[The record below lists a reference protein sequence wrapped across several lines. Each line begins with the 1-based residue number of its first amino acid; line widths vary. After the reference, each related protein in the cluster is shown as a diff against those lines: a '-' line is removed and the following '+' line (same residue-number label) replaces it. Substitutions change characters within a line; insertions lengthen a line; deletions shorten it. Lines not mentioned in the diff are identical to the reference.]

1 MKTQRCY
8 KCMRKKSVS
17 RICRFCGDD
26 AGIPNPSYQLA
37 AGSCLNNRYM
47 AGRATGQGGFGIT
60 YTGWDIQDNVQVAVK
75 EYFLYGIATRD
86 SGISPAV
93 SCVDLE
99 ACNRFAEEKE
109 RFLREYRVLSELSGI
124 PGLVHVRDCFS
135 ENNTVYIV
143 MDYVEGVT
151 LRQYVAKQGGKLSA
165 KETFGILEPVAT
177 SLKRVHDAGLIH
189 RDVSPDNLMVL
200 KDGSTRLLDF
210 GTVREVNTYAE
221 GKPAAP
227 TEALIKRGYAPLEQ
241 YQSTGSLGP
250 WTDVYA
256 LCATACFCLTGKEP
270 PEAVERL
277 LQDKP
282 VLLRD
287 AGAGISEYEEGVLQ
301 KGMALRICDRIPDMQ
316 RLYDELFN
324 IQQIDN
330 LYKKSTARK
339 NQGVLL
345 RWKYWWF
352 FLLLITLSVVVT
364 FSHRC
369 NTRADGNKVIV
380 VPLYFEE
387 NTGKDFE
394 VNTWVNIKGTVAA
407 YSDTYT
413 LSCSIYLPKQA
424 FKKEPLYV
432 WIHSRL
438 DIGGGDYNG
447 GTMDILFNLRVI
459 CERDELFLVPDG
471 GQDYVR
477 KIIKDYYQMHD
488 VGDYYKVE
496 IKDLPYQKE
505 VHFGDGDEVLAP
517 VDTSR
522 GGELALNINLSAG
535 GQKLSSA
542 AYLDDIILKDNSNE
556 VYSFDGSWE
565 SLYEYQYFCECFRA
579 DGSEE
584 IVDTPEIGQIY
595 LKGE

>member
-1 MKTQRCY
+1 
-8 KCMRKKSVS
+8 MRKKPVS

-37 AGSCLNNRYM
+37 AGSWLNNRYM

-60 YTGWDIQDNVQVAVK
+60 YTGWDIQDNVRVAVK

-86 SGISPAV
+86 SGISPAI
-93 SCVDLE
+93 SCLDLE
-99 ACNRFAEEKE
+99 ACSRFNAEKE
-109 RFLREYRVLSELSGI
+109 RFLREYRALSELSGI
-124 PGLVHVRDCFS
+124 PGLVQVRDCFS

-143 MDYVEGVT
+143 MDYVEGVN

-165 KETFGILEPVAT
+165 KETFGILEPVVT
-177 SLKRVHDAGLIH
+177 SLRRVHDAGLVH

-200 KDGSTRLLDF
+200 KDGSIRLLDF
-210 GTVREVNTYAE
+210 GTVREVNGYAD
-221 GKPAAP
+221 GRKPVVP
-227 TEALIKRGYAPLEQ
+227 TEAVVKRGYAPLEQ

-287 AGAGISEYEEGVLQ
+287 AGAEISEYEEGVLQ
-301 KGMALRICDRIPDMQ
+301 KGMALRVCDRIPDMQ

-330 LYKKSTARK
+330 LYKKNTSRK
-339 NQGVLL
+339 SQGMLL
-345 RWKYWWF
+345 RRKYWCF
-352 FLLLITLSVVVT
+352 FLLLISILFAVVI
-364 FSHRC
+364 FSHSY
-369 NTRADGNKVIV
+369 NTRADGNKVVV
-380 VPLYFEE
+380 VPLYFEKNIE
-387 NTGKDFE
+387 NNFD
-394 VNTWVNIKGTVAA
+394 VNTWVNIRGTVAA

-438 DIGGGDYNG
+438 DIGGEDYNG
-447 GTMDILFNLRVI
+447 GTMEILFNLRVI
-459 CERDELFLVPDG
+459 CEKGELFIVPDD

-477 KIIKDYYQMHD
+477 KIIKGYYQMHD

-496 IKDLPYQKE
+496 IKDLPYQKG
-505 VHFGDGDEVLAP
+505 VHFGEDSGVLVP

-542 AYLDDIILKDNSNE
+542 AYLDDIILKDNGDE

-565 SLYEYQYFCECFRA
+565 GLYEYQYFCECLRA
-579 DGSEE
+579 DGKEE
-584 IVDTPEIGQIY
+584 IVKTPEIGQIY
-595 LKGE
+595 LEGD